1 MLLLIIIYLFR
12 RHELKR
18 QIPLG
23 KPTMAPTGQN
33 PFSA

>member
-1 MLLLIIIYLFR
+1 MLVLIIIYLVR
-12 RHELKR
+12 LHDLKR

-23 KPTMAPTGQN
+23 KPTMAPAGHN